1 MSQASG
7 GEDLW
12 TCINSACTGH
22 PPIPHL
28 IGSAF
33 TSCPFCKTEQPTG
46 KHIRDQKIT
55 AQVLSQRAILQPEA
69 EADLVTRASN
79 LEICTPQCFSELQEA
94 TVSAIK
100 PLVTPLCKGKGAV
113 GNDSHSDNGVGAG
126 GMGTTEETGGNPTL
140 DPGEVHGPSST
151 TDPEVNFIPYG

>member
-1 MSQASG
+1 M
-7 GEDLW
+7 
-12 TCINSACTGH
+12 CINSACTH

-33 TSCPFCKTEQPTG
+33 PSCPFCKTEQPTG
-46 KHIRDQKIT
+46 KHIRDQEIT
-55 AQVLSQRAILQPEA
+55 AQVLSQKATLQP

-113 GNDSHSDNGVGAG
+113 GNDSHSDNGVG
-126 GMGTTEETGGNPTL
+126 GMGTTDETGGNPTL
-140 DPGEVHGPSST
+140 DPGEIHGPST
-151 TDPEVNFIPYG
+151 KDPEVNCIFKHI